1 MNQELATSSP
11 LGGIADIVR
20 LIKQELRT
28 MMNGVASAAMRQAG
42 MTADYRVNFGV
53 ELPRLTD
60 LLDDVRNTMLPSLP
74 VPDEGTN
81 EAALAQQLWHESVR
95 ECRILA
101 TMLYPPTDFLPEVAD
116 IWMRQISTV
125 EIAQIAAMNLFSK
138 MPMASDKAFQ
148 WIAAEDDMAQI
159 VGYYTLLHLLRQFQL
174 SDRSAQELR
183 DQATVALLSD
193 NLQLRMAAQK
203 ALSRV

>member
-1 MNQELATSSP
+1 
-11 LGGIADIVR
+11 
-20 LIKQELRT
+20 

-53 ELPRLTD
+53 ELPRLTA
-60 LLDDVRNTMLPSLP
+60 LLDDVRTTMLPSLP

-81 EAALAQQLWHESVR
+81 EATLAQQLWHESVR

-101 TMLYPPTDFLPEVAD
+101 TMVYPPTDFLPEVAD
-116 IWMRQISTV
+116 IWVRQISSV

-148 WIAAEDDMAQI
+148 WIAAEDDMTQI
-159 VGYYTLLHLLRQFQL
+159 VGYYTLLNVLRQLQL
-174 SDRSAQELR
+174 SERWAQELR
-183 DQATVALLSD
+183 DQASVALLSD

-203 ALSRV
+203 ALSRLE